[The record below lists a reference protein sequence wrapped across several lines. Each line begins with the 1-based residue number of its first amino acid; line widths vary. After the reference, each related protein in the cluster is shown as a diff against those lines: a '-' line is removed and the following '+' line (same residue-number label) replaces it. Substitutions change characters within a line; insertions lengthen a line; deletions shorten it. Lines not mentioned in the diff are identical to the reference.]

1 MITASEMEGVSQ
13 RPMIDSVVKN
23 LLGEWRRTDAH
34 RPKFRLRQVVIGHGR
49 ILTGSELSTLSRAWH
64 EEIRAHHC
72 GEDSGIGLLQQRFGY
87 SGKFTYNYCIR
98 AERKWGGVTSG
109 IEVVCVALRGFW
121 SLELL

>member
-34 RPKFRLRQVVIGHGR
+34 RPKFRLREVVIGHGR

-64 EEIRAHHC
+64 EEIRAHHWPIIVAKIL
-72 GEDSGIGLLQQRFGY
+72 GSDFFNKGSITTAKLLA
-87 SGKFTYNYCIR
+87 I
-98 AERKWGGVTSG
+98 
-109 IEVVCVALRGFW
+109 IE
-121 SLELL
+121 